1 MCHNHLQT
9 AQIKNHFYSKPVNTF
24 VCGFRFDSIRFDSSE
39 LPQYRL
45 KFNESAVNNRYAR
58 AAHMPTTTTTTMP
71 AKYQQLTADHP
82 QRRRRQLIQLCSFLA
97 ILANCLIRSACP
109 SVYVPAQRTCSAF
122 WGSPYFARTLATVAE
137 GAFYYQTTR
146 TLGIAHMW
154 NDAGG
159 KLFWLWVFGEALS
172 WVGLVFQ
179 SSIANAL
186 EDAVWCV
193 WFAVAFGSSA
203 SPSRHVL
210 LPLIVYYLTVHLPSL
225 VPTLQWA
232 PSSRVTGDGDDD
244 DGNSNDIPLVR
255 TLDPSG
261 DWVVPSVVAKLGVY
275 MLFAALDTTATATT
289 TATTIDP
296 VEPVATPAVAPDLPG
311 DGVVVVVAVVS
322 PSVIQTDCPPRAV
335 APLQPTPSKSSP
347 NCSTGR
353 VIALPR

>member
-1 MCHNHLQT
+1 
-9 AQIKNHFYSKPVNTF
+9 
-24 VCGFRFDSIRFDSSE
+24 
-39 LPQYRL
+39 
-45 KFNESAVNNRYAR
+45 
-58 AAHMPTTTTTTMP
+58 MPTPT
-71 AKYQQLTADHP
+71 KHP
-82 QRRRRQLIQLCSFLA
+82 STERRHRRLIQLCSFLA

-186 EDAVWCV
+186 EDVVWCV

-203 SPSRHVL
+203 SPSRYIL

-232 PSSRVTGDGDDD
+232 PSGRVGG
-244 DGNSNDIPLVR
+244 GVIPLVR

-261 DWVVPSVVAKLGVY
+261 DWVVPSVVAKLGAY
-275 MLFAALDTTATATT
+275 MLFVALDTT
-289 TATTIDP
+289 
-296 VEPVATPAVAPDLPG
+296 EPPAPAPAP
-311 DGVVVVVAVVS
+311 APAPPKARRKVS
-322 PSVIQTDCPPRAV
+322 RRA
-335 APLQPTPSKSSP
+335 AIR
-347 NCSTGR
+347 GE
-353 VIALPR
+353 

>member
-1 MCHNHLQT
+1 MIDT
-9 AQIKNHFYSKPVNTF
+9 
-24 VCGFRFDSIRFDSSE
+24 
-39 LPQYRL
+39 
-45 KFNESAVNNRYAR
+45 R
-58 AAHMPTTTTTTMP
+58 ATHMPTTMP
-71 AKYQQLTADHP
+71 AKYQQPADHP
-82 QRRRRQLIQLCSFLA
+82 QRHRQLIQLCSFLA

-232 PSSRVTGDGDDD
+232 PSSRVTGDGDTD
-244 DGNSNDIPLVR
+244 DGNGNGNGGIPLVR

-289 TATTIDP
+289 TATTTATAIDP
-296 VEPVATPAVAPDLPG
+296 VEPVATPVASSKPTAP
-311 DGVVVVVAVVS
+311 
-322 PSVIQTDCPPRAV
+322 PPPRAV